1 MAQKRPVAL
10 NGLNNEG
17 GVELHEKKQ
26 SREKMKIGKRI
37 KNKQI
42 SFQVTRAWDC
52 FTTVIC
58 IMYLY

>member
-1 MAQKRPVAL
+1 MAL

-26 SREKMKIGKRI
+26 SREKMKIDKRI

-42 SFQVTRAWDC
+42 SFEVTRAWDC

>member
-42 SFQVTRAWDC
+42 SFEVTRAWDC